1 MSKLLSMK
9 SAIPMALMVSVSFG
23 LSALTATTSSA
34 QGIKAIGQH
43 KDWTSYSYTENGHK
57 VCFMNS
63 VPKKAEGKYKK
74 RGDIYLVV
82 SHRAGEKRWD
92 EISIQAGYSYR
103 PDSQVTLSVG
113 KSSYKFFTAGDS
125 AWAYN
130 QEDDQKVINA
140 MIKGSKLIVRGV
152 SGRGTKTK
160 DTYSLSGFSAAYRA
174 INQAC
179 GKK

>member
-9 SAIPMALMVSVSFG
+9 SAISMALVMSVSFG
-23 LSALTATTSSA
+23 LSTLTATTSSA

-63 VPKKAEGKYKK
+63 VPKKAEGNYKK

-82 SHRAGEKRWD
+82 SHRAAEKRWD

-125 AWAYN
+125 AWAYT